1 MASDLARLL
10 IFRSLILWVLVRIT
24 LLVVLGRS
32 TIPAFFLSTQIAVLV
47 TILYL
52 VDITR
57 RGERLL
63 FANLGLGRV
72 KLSALTAMT
81 TIAAEIALSIFLHL
95 AHR

>member
-1 MASDLARLL
+1 MSSDLVRLL
-10 IFRSLILWVLVRIT
+10 IFRSLILWVLTRIT
-24 LLVVLGRS
+24 LLVLLGRP
-32 TIPAFFLSTQIAVLV
+32 TIPAFYLSTQIAVLV

-81 TIAAEIALSIFLHL
+81 TIAAEIALSMLLHFV
-95 AHR
+95 HR